1 VGPATH
7 EETTAMAS
15 TDTVCTLVPYFKV
28 QEGRLGDFRALCDQ
42 FVARTR
48 SEPGCVH
55 YAFSFDGDAVHCRE
69 GYDDAAAV
77 LAHLDN
83 VGALLQEALKIAQI
97 TRLEV
102 HAPPAELD
110 KLRAPMASL
119 NPQFFAVEYG
129 FRR

>member
-1 VGPATH
+1 
-7 EETTAMAS
+7 MAS
-15 TDTVCTLVPYFKV
+15 PDTVCTLVPYFKV
-28 QEGRLGDFRALCDQ
+28 NDGKLGEFRALCDR
-42 FVARTR
+42 FVAQTRT
-48 SEPGCVH
+48 EPGCVH

-83 VGALLQEALKIAQI
+83 VGALLQESLKIAQI

-102 HAPPAELD
+102 HAPAAELD
-110 KLRAPMASL
+110 KLRGPLAGL
-119 NPQFFAVEYG
+119 NPQFFAVELG

>member
-1 VGPATH
+1 
-7 EETTAMAS
+7 MAS
-15 TDTVCTLVPYFKV
+15 TDTVCTLVPYSTV
-28 QEGRLGDFRALCDQ
+28 NPGQIGAFRALCNQ

-48 SEPGCVH
+48 GERGCVH

-69 GYDDAAAV
+69 GYDDAATV

-83 VGALLQEALKIAQI
+83 VGALLQQALKIAQI

-110 KLRAPMASL
+110 TLRAPLAGL
-119 NPQFFAVEYG
+119 KPQFFNVEYG